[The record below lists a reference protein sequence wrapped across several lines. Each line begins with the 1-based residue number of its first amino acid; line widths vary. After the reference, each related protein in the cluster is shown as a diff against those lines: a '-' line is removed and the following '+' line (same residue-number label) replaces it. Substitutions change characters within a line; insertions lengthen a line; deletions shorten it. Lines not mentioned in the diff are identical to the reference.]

1 MKTQFKNKGFEVV
14 KGFIPAPFASYFRN
28 YFTLLAQNEPN
39 LGGDSQAPNSR
50 VLYGDPAFDTLMAC
64 STQSVE
70 QIVGKK
76 LIPQYTYAR
85 IYNNGSVLKRHLDRA
100 ECEYSVTLCLG
111 GRYDKQWPIWLKDY
125 DGNEHEVPLDEGDC
139 VIYSGTKLE
148 HWREKFEGD
157 KQYQVFM
164 HYVDSEG
171 KHKDRIYDGRP
182 NLGLQPKR
190 K

>member
-1 MKTQFKNKGFEVV
+1 MQTQFQDKGFEVV
-14 KGFIPAPFASYFRN
+14 KGFIPAAFANYFRS
-28 YFTLLAQNEPN
+28 YFTLIAQNTPN
-39 LGGDSQAPNSR
+39 LKGDRQAPNSR
-50 VLYGDPAFDTLMAC
+50 VLYGDPAFDTLMDC

-70 QIVGKK
+70 KIIGKK

-85 IYNNGSVLKRHLDRA
+85 IYNNGSVLERHRDRA

-111 GRYDKQWPIWLKDY
+111 GNYDKQWPIWLKDH
-125 DGNEHEVPLDEGDC
+125 DGNEHEVPLDQGDC

-171 KHKDRIYDGRP
+171 EYKDRIYDGRR
-182 NLGLQPKR
+182 NLGLQSKIR
-190 K
+190 